1 MAQLRKHSIILAAVI
16 YFAIARINF
25 VVSYDS
31 SSTSP
36 QNSNQ
41 PPSIS
46 PQSSVLPLK
55 SSDTTPDIRKSD
67 ILSSTVVDDGKTVIP
82 PPPPPTSSTSSLQ
95 QSSSSVTF
103 LYELYEH
110 EIHNPKTNT
119 WTSRRFTQSP
129 ITGGGGRDST
139 SLNPQDCNPPRN
151 YVFAGEWKIDM
162 ARDSRD
168 GFGWEYYVGKYDGLG
183 RRRRRWVRSL
193 IRVSSSGS
201 SSSISNT
208 ASGKQEKKKSKK
220 KTTTSTSKK
229 ASTKVSTSSYQ
240 PLSALREQYNFKG
253 FGWSFYKSLVFTRAV
268 GAAFRIP
275 LSANFD
281 SYDQYLAAPYIS
293 ASTYF
298 GYPWMIVQFLSASL
312 PLEAIKWTVGGIVWK
327 IQWTFA
333 VMSALIRCTVE
344 TIIWII
350 LWPLRLW
357 RAITLRMMRL
367 LPGKSKTQGDTV
379 ATTNREDAVDGESTT
394 TNIIEGTNV
403 TIETHIEISN
413 NSTEYDNNNNGEL
426 AAVSAASTVAD
437 TPPRGGASTATQVS
451 PFRKKKHLTISG
463 HEIPTFHRATNIEYS
478 TTVQERIGVH
488 LSWRIS
494 QERGY
499 EYRCNFFY
507 SCLPTPLYWGQLS
520 EDGKRRIESIRRT
533 LGAVL
538 GKKNDPSSA
547 KHIGTK
553 EVDSID
559 DDKKDAISRS
569 KKSSKSKSSSSAI
582 STFLSDHYTTLGMSA
597 GWPLPVHPFFNLNL
611 MLSLSG
617 FYYAW
622 LLKAI
627 RLLFVLPTSRNRI
640 EEEDTSSGKDKEK
653 LSNSNNEKLVSFA
666 LKEKKSNDELN
677 EEVED
682 TQVEDPDNDSLE
694 NCTAIESNIAG
705 I

>member
-1 MAQLRKHSIILAAVI
+1 MAQLSSSHSIILAVL

-31 SSTSP
+31 SSP
-36 QNSNQ
+36 PNSNQ

-46 PQSSVLPLK
+46 PQSSVLPLAT
-55 SSDTTPDIRKSD
+55 SDTTSDIIKSD
-67 ILSSTVVDDGKTVIP
+67 ILSSTVVNVSKDINVIP
-82 PPPPPTSSTSSLQ
+82 PPPPQSSTSLQ

-129 ITGGGGRDST
+129 IAGGGGRDST

-162 ARDSRD
+162 ASTSRD

-193 IRVSSSGS
+193 IRVSSGS
-201 SSSISNT
+201 SNSSSIS
-208 ASGKQEKKKSKK
+208 SGKQEKKKSKK
-220 KTTTSTSKK
+220 KTKTTTT
-229 ASTKVSTSSYQ
+229 STKVSTKSYQ

-298 GYPWMIVQFLSASL
+298 GYPWMVVQFLSASL

-333 VMSALIRCTVE
+333 VISALIRCTVE
-344 TIIWII
+344 TVIWII

-367 LPGKSKTQGDTV
+367 LPGKSKTQGNTV
-379 ATTNREDAVDGESTT
+379 ATTNREAAADGESTT

-426 AAVSAASTVAD
+426 TAVSAASTVAD
-437 TPPRGGASTATQVS
+437 TPPRGGAAASTQVS

-463 HEIPTFHRATNIEYS
+463 REIPTFHRATNIEYS

-533 LGAVL
+533 VSAIL

-547 KHIGTK
+547 KHIGAK

-559 DDKKDAISRS
+559 DKKDASSRS
-569 KKSSKSKSSSSAI
+569 KLSKSKSSSSAI

-627 RLLFVLPTSRNRI
+627 RLLFVLPTSRNRNLLQ
-640 EEEDTSSGKDKEK
+640 EEDTSSSAEDKEK
-653 LSNSNNEKLVSFA
+653 LSSSNSEKLVSFA
-666 LKEKKSNDELN
+666 LKEKKSNDELDK
-677 EEVED
+677 EVED

-694 NCTAIESNIAG
+694 NCTATESNIAG
-705 I
+705 Q